1 MNPVK
6 KVVAYSLI
14 TLVLLFTI
22 VTLLG
27 IWDIIDLEKVLQ
39 KIIWTLIV
47 IFAASAVVLFIF
59 TVLLKEDDSTN
70 VNESGGQL
78 SK

>member
-6 KVVAYSLI
+6 KIVAYLLI
-14 TLVLLFTI
+14 GLVLLFTI
-22 VTLLG
+22 LGVLG
-27 IWDIIDLEKVLQ
+27 IWDVIPLEEVLE

-59 TVLLKEDDSTN
+59 TVMLKDDENKTLP
-70 VNESGGQL
+70 GQ
-78 SK
+78 